1 MKRMVALISICLVAA
16 LASGQIAH
24 AEPVNPDWKSVNVGP
39 VDAGPVVGQGMA
51 GFGNSGI
58 SAAASATAPKTGAGQ
73 NLNSGLTFTYTPIP
87 DNTLVAVGGPPQ
99 ANNGVIA
106 KPGTGFQPACPPGQ
120 TGYYVYD
127 SAGQFAG
134 VVCVPNSTAT
144 PTPGSAAE
152 VALAEEASS
161 RQPWPNLSVGVNPN
175 TGLTGLQSWF
185 WLRPAN
191 ATMLPARAT
200 AGPLTVIVR
209 AVLLEVL
216 WDFGDGS
223 RTDAGLDLGQ
233 AYPRESAIRHVYQTD
248 TFQLAGGY
256 QVLATLRF
264 GVWYSVNSG
273 PWQFLG
279 TKAKSYSLSYSVNQ
293 IQPEGVPAN
302 P

>member
-1 MKRMVALISICLVAA
+1 MKLHKPFGALLLVGILMPITLANAESVDSDHQSVNIAPAGSGPLVA
-16 LASGQIAH
+16 
-24 AEPVNPDWKSVNVGP
+24 
-39 VDAGPVVGQGMA
+39 QGNA
-51 GFGNSGI
+51 GFDTSGI
-58 SAAASATAPKTGAGQ
+58 AAAASATAPKTGAGQ
-73 NLNSGLTFTYTPIP
+73 NLSSGLTFTYFPVP
-87 DNTLVAVGGPPQ
+87 DNTLVTVGGPPQ

-106 KPGTGFQPACPPGQ
+106 KPGTGSQPACPPGQ

-127 SAGQFAG
+127 AAGQFAG
-134 VVCVPNSTAT
+134 VVCVPNSTAS

-152 VALAEEASS
+152 IALAEEASS
-161 RQPWPNLSVGVNPN
+161 RQPWPNLSVGVNPDR
-175 TGLTGLQSWF
+175 GLTGLQSWF

-191 ATMLPARAT
+191 AAMPPASAT
-200 AGPLTVIVR
+200 AGPLTVTVR
-209 AVLLEVL
+209 AALIDVV

-223 RTDAGLDLGQ
+223 RTEAGLDLGQ
-233 AYPRESAIRHVYQTD
+233 AYPRESTIHHVYQTD
-248 TFQLAGGY
+248 TFHLAGGY

-273 PWQFLG
+273 TWRFLG